1 MEKIIEIDI
10 QNENNFFE
18 TYSRKKVSKEL
29 INYLVE
35 SCNDLKKND
44 TIKIILNDFAEK
56 NIDCEK
62 LIKEG
67 LKNEYD
73 ITYKKQK
80 RINLKQLT
88 YLVFG
93 VATLFLSTLITEVIL
108 REVLLIF
115 GWVFIWYLFEYEIFS
130 DVDIKKRRRIL
141 KKLLESEFK
150 ENEMR

>member
-1 MEKIIEIDI
+1 MEKVIEIDI
-10 QNENNFFE
+10 KNENDFFE

-29 INYLVE
+29 INYLIE
-35 SCNDLKKND
+35 NCNDLKKSD
-44 TIKIILNDFAEK
+44 TIKIILNDFAKE

-67 LKNEYD
+67 LKYEYD
-73 ITYKKQK
+73 ITYKRQK

-93 VATLFLSTLITEVIL
+93 IVTLFMSTLIMEVIL

-115 GWVFIWYLFEYEIFS
+115 GWVFIWYVSEFEIFS
-130 DVDIKKRRRIL
+130 DVDLKKRRRIL